1 MMAPT
6 AAAKLAEQMTAER
19 FAIGDARSSVYKLG
33 FHNIIISRATGAP
46 MPRVYAAGTVQFDA
60 YYAGVE
66 NGRQEWAL
74 RTERERAA
82 A

>member
-1 MMAPT
+1 MMTPT

-33 FHNIIISRATGAP
+33 FHNMIISRATGAP
-46 MPRVYAAGTVQFDA
+46 MTRVYAAGTVQFDA
-60 YYAGVE
+60 YYAGADD
-66 NGRQEWAL
+66 GRNVWAI